1 MDRKIKDILFAL
13 IPFIAI
19 LLIWIIIS
27 YFSIMPNWLLPSP
40 IKTLSTFFT
49 LILDGTIFNLLL
61 LSALNALPPFMLAL
75 IASVSLGILIGINRT
90 TRKILFPFISFIY
103 PIPSLAWL
111 PFIILFLGFTRQA
124 IWCVIFISVF
134 MKMIYNIIGGVR
146 NVNKNWILAAR
157 NFGLNKTEIAF
168 NVIIPGALPQIMTG
182 MRIGF
187 GSAWRSLI
195 GAEMLVSSLGGLG
208 TFIWMS
214 QWFFNFEKV
223 IIGIFLIALIG
234 IAIEQFIFKKI
245 EKINLEKWGFLKE
258 E

>member
-1 MDRKIKDILFAL
+1 MGQKIKDIAFAL
-13 IPFIAI
+13 IPFISL

-27 YFSIMPNWLLPSP
+27 HLGIVPNWLLPSP
-40 IKTLSTFFT
+40 IKTLSTFFK
-49 LILDGTIFNLLL
+49 LLLDGTIFNLLL
-61 LSALNALPPFMLAL
+61 LSSLNAIPPFILAL
-75 IASVSLGILIGINRT
+75 IVSITLGMLIGINQT
-90 TRKILFPFISFIY
+90 TRKILFPFLSFIY

-111 PFIILFLGFTRQA
+111 PFIILFLGFTRQT
-124 IWCVIFISVF
+124 IWCVIFISSF
-134 MKMIYNIIGGVR
+134 MKMIYNVISGVR
-146 NVNKNWILAAR
+146 NINKNWILAAR

-168 NVIIPGALPQIMTG
+168 NVIIPGALPQILTG
-182 MRIGF
+182 MRMGF

-223 IIGIFLIALIG
+223 IVGILIIALIG
-234 IAIEQFIFKKI
+234 IIIEKFIFKKI
-245 EKINLEKWGFLKE
+245 EKITLEKWGFIKE